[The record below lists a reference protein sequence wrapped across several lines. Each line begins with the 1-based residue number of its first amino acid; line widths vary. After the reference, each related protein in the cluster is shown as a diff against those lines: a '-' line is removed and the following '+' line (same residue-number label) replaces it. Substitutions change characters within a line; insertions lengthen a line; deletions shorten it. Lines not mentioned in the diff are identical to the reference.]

1 MNSIQYNFKSIP
13 IIPKVSDLID
23 TILSRTQSKTPTVTH
38 PGYKITRIRKFYMR
52 KVRFTEDTIVEKLES
67 ITKNFPKLD
76 DIHPFYADM
85 INILYDKDHYKL
97 ALGTVNTAKNIC
109 QKIAS
114 DYVKL
119 LKYGDSL
126 YRCKQLKVAALGR
139 MMTTLKKLGSSF
151 NYLEEVRKHLSRFP
165 SIDPTE
171 RTLILSGFP
180 NVGKSSFMNKIT
192 YADSEVQAYHF
203 TTQSLFVGH
212 TYYKNIRWQVIDTPG
227 ILDRTLEQRNI
238 IEMQTITA
246 LAHLDACILY
256 FIDVSENCGYSIA
269 QQVSLFDSIR
279 PLFKNKPLVI
289 IANKTDLR
297 KYTELPENDRKL
309 IEDVAKEHQ
318 TYLIQMSNNT
328 GNGVFDVKSKACDIL
343 LKYREVKNNGTK
355 TKDITGL
362 DKIYIAKPTQIRDN
376 RKRTP
381 NIPQSFLEEKKIKL
395 DEKKE
400 EKFDEEKF
408 LREDNIND
416 LEKKVDTSK
425 VKSIIEANGG
435 DGIFFFPQREE
446 FKLENPDWKYDI
458 WPEFMDGKNVFDFVD
473 KDILKKVEA
482 LEKEEEEIIN
492 NENKGLGLKDDEDEN
507 MNDEEE
513 SSELSDDL
521 IEAHEKL
528 MKDLKTIKERHKLVK
543 RSKLPSRLT
552 GESSTDK
559 FMAEIRPDLKEKADK
574 IKLISH
580 KMRRE
585 QKDKVRNNLKK
596 DAGIEDN
603 DDMDD
608 IDEMDIDEE
617 NQKTVKKKKISDKD
631 SAKVVHEKNKI
642 VQRLQKKIQKKFD
655 KNLQI
660 NETDRRIDSKKPKF
674 FNTGKRGIGKT
685 DWR

>member
-1 MNSIQYNFKSIP
+1 MNSIQYNFKNIP
-13 IIPKVSDLID
+13 IIPKVNELID

-52 KVRFTEDTIVEKLES
+52 KVRFTEDTIVEKLCG
-67 ITKNFPKLD
+67 IIKGFPKLD

-109 QKIAS
+109 QKLAG

-139 MMTTLKKLGSSF
+139 MMTALKKLGSSF

-171 RTLILSGFP
+171 RTLILAGFP

-192 YADSEVQAYHF
+192 YADSEVQDYHF

-246 LAHLDACILY
+246 LAHLDACILF

-297 KYTELPENDRKL
+297 AYNDLPEKDRKN

-318 TYLIQMSNNT
+318 TYLIQMSNTT

-343 LKYREVKNNGTK
+343 LKYREVTNHGAK

-362 DKIYIAKPTQIRDN
+362 DKIYIAQPTQIRDN
-376 RKRTP
+376 RKRLP
-381 NIPQSFLEEKKIKL
+381 NIPKSFIEEKNNKI
-395 DEKKE
+395 KE
-400 EKFDEEKF
+400 EKDEKIEEEKF
-408 LREDNIND
+408 LREDTINN
-416 LEKKVDTSK
+416 LEKKITNNKMKEV
-425 VKSIIEANGG
+425 IEANGG
-435 DGIFFFPQREE
+435 IGVYYFPQREE
-446 FKLENPDWKYDI
+446 FKLENPDWKYDV
-458 WPEFMDGKNVFDFVD
+458 WPEIMDGKNVYDFVD

-482 LEKEEEEIIN
+482 LEQEELLIKE
-492 NENKGLGLKDDEDEN
+492 KGLGLDDDEMKDD
-507 MNDEEE
+507 DEEE
-513 SSELSDDL
+513 SSELSEDL

-528 MKDLKTIKERHKLVK
+528 MKNVKNIKERHKLAK
-543 RSKLPSRLT
+543 KSRIPTKLGGQT
-552 GESSTDK
+552 ATDK
-559 FMAEIRPDLKEKADK
+559 FMEEVRPDLKAKAEKV
-574 IKLISH
+574 KLLSY
-580 KMRRE
+580 KLRRE
-585 QKDKVRNNLKK
+585 EKDKMRNNLKK
-596 DAGIEDN
+596 DAGVTEEELK
-603 DDMDD
+603 D
-608 IDEMDIDEE
+608 IDDNEMDIDEE
-617 NQKTVKKKKISDKD
+617 NQNTVKKKKVSEKE
-631 SAKVVHEKNKI
+631 STKVKQEKNRI

-660 NETDRRIDSKKPKF
+660 NESDRHIGDKKPRF
-674 FNTGKRGIGKT
+674 FNSGKRGIGKT

>member
-1 MNSIQYNFKSIP
+1 MNSIQYNFKNIP
-13 IIPKVSDLID
+13 IIQKVNELID
-23 TILSRTQSKTPTVTH
+23 TILSKTQSKTPTVTH

-52 KVRFTEDTIVEKLES
+52 KVRFTEDTIVEKLDG
-67 ITKNFPKLD
+67 IVKNFPKLD

-97 ALGTVNTAKNIC
+97 ALGSVNTAKNIC

-139 MMTTLKKLGSSF
+139 MMTTLKKLNSSF

-171 RTLILSGFP
+171 RTLILAGFP

-256 FIDVSENCGYSIA
+256 FIDVSENCGYSIS

-297 KYTELPENDRKL
+297 AYNDLPEKDRKC

-318 TYLIQMSNNT
+318 TYLIQMSNTT

-343 LKYREVKNNGTK
+343 LKYREVTNHGAS

-362 DKIYIAKPTQIRDN
+362 DKIYIAQPTQIRDN
-376 RKRTP
+376 RKRLP
-381 NIPQSFLEEKKIKL
+381 NIPKSFIEEKNNKITEEK
-395 DEKKE
+395 DEKIE
-400 EKFDEEKF
+400 EEKF
-408 LREDNIND
+408 LREDTINT
-416 LEKKVDTSK
+416 LEKKITNNK
-425 VKSIIEANGG
+425 VKEIIEANGG
-435 DGIFFFPQREE
+435 VGVYYFPQREE
-446 FKLENPDWKYDI
+446 FKLENPDWKYDV
-458 WPEFMDGKNVFDFVD
+458 WPEIMDGKNVYDFVD

-482 LEKEEEEIIN
+482 LEKEEEEYLN
-492 NENKGLGLKDDEDEN
+492 NKELGLEDDDNMKDDDG
-507 MNDEEE
+507 EE

-528 MKDLKTIKERHKLVK
+528 MKNVKTIKERHKMVK
-543 RSKLPSRLT
+543 KSRIPVRLG
-552 GESSTDK
+552 GETATDK
-559 FMAEIRPDLKEKADK
+559 FMEEVRPDLKAKAEKV
-574 IKLISH
+574 KLLSQ
-580 KMRRE
+580 KLRRE
-585 QKDKVRNNLKK
+585 QKDKMRNSLKK
-596 DAGIEDN
+596 EAGVTEEDEKVEE
-603 DDMDD
+603 
-608 IDEMDIDEE
+608 DEMDIDEE
-617 NQKTVKKKKISDKD
+617 NQNNTKKKKISEKENV
-631 SAKVVHEKNKI
+631 KVKQEKNKI

-660 NETDRRIDSKKPKF
+660 NETDRRIGDKKPRF
-674 FNTGKRGIGKT
+674 FNSGKRGIGKT

>member
-13 IIPKVSDLID
+13 IIPKVNELID

-52 KVRFTEDTIVEKLES
+52 KVRFTQDTITEKLEA
-67 ITKNFPKLD
+67 IIKNFPKLD

-109 QKIAS
+109 EKIGS

-139 MMTTLKKLGSSF
+139 MMTTLKKLNSSF

-171 RTLILSGFP
+171 RTLILAGFP

-212 TYYKNIRWQVIDTPG
+212 TYYKNIKWQVIDTPG
-227 ILDRTLEQRNI
+227 ILDRNLEQRNI

-256 FIDVSENCGYSIA
+256 FVDVSENCGYSIK
-269 QQVSLFDSIR
+269 QQISLFDSIR

-289 IANKTDLR
+289 IANKTDL
-297 KYTELPENDRKL
+297 KPYNDLDPSDKKL
-309 IEDVAKEHQ
+309 IENVAKEHQ
-318 TYLIQMSNNT
+318 TFLIQMSNET

-343 LKYREVKNNGTK
+343 LKYREVTNHGAA
-355 TKDITGL
+355 TKDITSL

-376 RKRTP
+376 RKRLP
-381 NIPQSFLEEKKIKL
+381 NIPESFIEEKKNTIPEEIDNETFLKKDTINTLEKKIKNN
-395 DEKKE
+395 KIKE
-400 EKFDEEKF
+400 
-408 LREDNIND
+408 
-416 LEKKVDTSK
+416 
-425 VKSIIEANGG
+425 IIEQNGG
-435 DGIFFFPQREE
+435 EGVFFFEQRDE
-446 FKLENPDWKYDI
+446 FKLENPDWNYDI
-458 WPEFMDGKNVFDFVD
+458 WPEIMDGKNVYDFVD

-482 LEKEEEEIIN
+482 LENETEN
-492 NENKGLGLKDDEDEN
+492 NNNGLELDDDEMD
-507 MNDEEE
+507 DE

-521 IEAHEKL
+521 IEAHEQV
-528 MKDLKTIKERHKLVK
+528 MKNQKIISEKHKLVK
-543 RSKLPSRLT
+543 KSKVPSRLAGNT
-552 GESSTDK
+552 ATDK
-559 FMAEIRPDLKEKADK
+559 FMEEVRPDLKEKAEK
-574 IKLISH
+574 VKLLSH
-580 KMRRE
+580 KLRRE
-585 QKDKVRNNLKK
+585 QKEKLRNSLKK
-596 DAGIEDN
+596 DAGVDEEDEKV
-603 DDMDD
+603 
-608 IDEMDIDEE
+608 DEENMDIDEDNE
-617 NQKTVKKKKISDKD
+617 MPTKKKKVSEN
-631 SAKVVHEKNKI
+631 SSEKVKQEKNRI

-660 NETDRRIDSKKPKF
+660 DESDRHIDTKKPKF
-674 FNTGKRGIGKT
+674 FNTGKRGLGKT

>member
-1 MNSIQYNFKSIP
+1 MNSIQYNFKNIP

-52 KVRFTEDTIVEKLES
+52 KVRFTEDTITEKLES

-139 MMTTLKKLGSSF
+139 MMTALKKLGASF

-171 RTLILSGFP
+171 RTLILAGFP

-227 ILDRTLEQRNI
+227 ILDRALEQRNI

-256 FIDVSENCGYSIA
+256 FVDVSENCGYSIA

-297 KYTELPENDRKL
+297 KYTDLPEKDRKL
-309 IEDVAKEHQ
+309 IEEVAKEHQ
-318 TYLIQMSNNT
+318 TYLIQMSNTT

-343 LKYREVKNNGTK
+343 LKYREVKNSGAK

-395 DEKKE
+395 NEE
-400 EKFDEEKF
+400 QNEKFDEEKF
-408 LREDNIND
+408 LREDNINK
-416 LEKKVDTSK
+416 LEKKIKNNKFKEV
-425 VKSIIEANGG
+425 IEANGG
-435 DGIFFFPQREE
+435 TGIYYFPLREE
-446 FKLENPDWKYDI
+446 FKLENPEWKYDI

-482 LEKEEEEIIN
+482 LEKEEEEILKN
-492 NENKGLGLKDDEDEN
+492 GDKGLDLEDNDNMDDG
-507 MNDEEE
+507 EE

-528 MKDLKTIKERHKLVK
+528 VQNLKTIKERHKLVK
-543 RSKLPSRLT
+543 KSKLPSKLV
-552 GESSTDK
+552 GDSATDK
-559 FMAEIRPDLKEKADK
+559 FMAQVRPDLKEKADK
-574 IKLISH
+574 IKLLSQ
-580 KMRRE
+580 KMRRD
-585 QKDKVRNNLKK
+585 QKDKVRSNLKK
-596 DAGIEDN
+596 DAGIEE
-603 DDMDD
+603 DDKIISDS
-608 IDEMDIDEE
+608 DEMDIEEE
-617 NQKTVKKKKISDKD
+617 NQKTVKKKKLSEKE
-631 SAKVVHEKNKI
+631 SAKVTHEKNKI

>member
-23 TILSRTQSKTPTVTH
+23 SILSKTQSKTPTVTH

-52 KVRFTEDTIVEKLES
+52 KVRFTEDSITEKLES

-139 MMTTLKKLGSSF
+139 MMTTLKKLGASF

-171 RTLILSGFP
+171 RTLILAGFP

-227 ILDRTLEQRNI
+227 ILDRALEQRNI

-256 FIDVSENCGYSIA
+256 FVDVSENCGYSIA

-297 KYTELPENDRKL
+297 KYNELPEKDRKL
-309 IEDVAKEHQ
+309 IEEVAKEHQ
-318 TYLIQMSNNT
+318 TYLIQMSNTT

-343 LKYREVKNNGTK
+343 LKYREVKNNGAK

-381 NIPQSFLEEKKIKL
+381 NIPQSFLEEKQNKL
-395 DEKKE
+395 NEEKN

-408 LREDNIND
+408 LREDNINN
-416 LEKKVDTSK
+416 LEKKIK
-425 VKSIIEANGG
+425 NNKFKEIIEANGG
-435 DGIFFFPQREE
+435 TGIYYFPLREE

-482 LEKEEEEIIN
+482 LEKEEEEIAQRGDM
-492 NENKGLGLKDDEDEN
+492 GLDDDENN
-507 MNDEEE
+507 MDDGEE
-513 SSELSDDL
+513 SSELSEDL

-528 MKDLKTIKERHKLVK
+528 MKNVKTIKERHKLVK
-543 RSKLPSRLT
+543 RSKLPSRLV
-552 GESSTDK
+552 GESATDK
-559 FMAEIRPDLKEKADK
+559 FMNEVRPDLKEKAEK

-580 KMRRE
+580 KMRRD
-585 QKDKVRNNLKK
+585 QKEKMKSNLKK
-596 DAGIEDN
+596 DAGIDEED
-603 DDMDD
+603 DKISDS
-608 IDEMDIDEE
+608 DEMDIEEE
-617 NQKTVKKKKISDKD
+617 NQKTVKKKKISEKE

-674 FNTGKRGIGKT
+674 FNTGKRGLGKT

>member
-23 TILSRTQSKTPTVTH
+23 SILSKTQSKTPTVTH

-52 KVRFTEDTIVEKLES
+52 KVRFTEDSITEKLES

-139 MMTTLKKLGSSF
+139 MMTTLKKLGASF

-171 RTLILSGFP
+171 RTLILAGFP

-227 ILDRTLEQRNI
+227 ILDRALEQRNI

-256 FIDVSENCGYSIA
+256 FVDVSENCGYSIA

-297 KYTELPENDRKL
+297 KYTDLPEKDRKL
-309 IEDVAKEHQ
+309 IEEVAKEHQ
-318 TYLIQMSNNT
+318 TYLIQMSNTT

-343 LKYREVKNNGTK
+343 LKYREVKNNGAK

-395 DEKKE
+395 DEAKN

-408 LREDNIND
+408 LREDNINN
-416 LEKKVDTSK
+416 LEKKIK
-425 VKSIIEANGG
+425 NNKFKEIIEANGG
-435 DGIFFFPQREE
+435 TGIYYFPLREE

-482 LEKEEEEIIN
+482 LEKEEEEIAQRGDM
-492 NENKGLGLKDDEDEN
+492 GLDDDENN
-507 MNDEEE
+507 MDDGEE
-513 SSELSDDL
+513 SSELSEDL

-528 MKDLKTIKERHKLVK
+528 MKNVKTIKERHKLVK
-543 RSKLPSRLT
+543 RSKLPSRLV
-552 GESSTDK
+552 GESATDK
-559 FMAEIRPDLKEKADK
+559 FMNEVRPDLKEKAEK

-580 KMRRE
+580 KMRRD
-585 QKDKVRNNLKK
+585 QKEKMRSNLKK
-596 DAGIEDN
+596 DAGIDEED
-603 DDMDD
+603 DKISDS
-608 IDEMDIDEE
+608 DEMDIEEE
-617 NQKTVKKKKISDKD
+617 NQKTVKKKKISEKE

-674 FNTGKRGIGKT
+674 FNTGKRGLGKT

>member
-1 MNSIQYNFKSIP
+1 MNSIQYNFKNIP

-52 KVRFTEDTIVEKLES
+52 KVRFTEDTITEKLEA

-109 QKIAS
+109 QKIAT

-139 MMTTLKKLGSSF
+139 MMTTLKKLGASF

-171 RTLILSGFP
+171 RTLILAGFP

-227 ILDRTLEQRNI
+227 ILDRALEQRNI

-297 KYTELPENDRKL
+297 KYTDLPEKERKL
-309 IEDVAKEHQ
+309 IEEVAKEHQ
-318 TYLIQMSNNT
+318 TYLIQMSNTT

-381 NIPQSFLEEKKIKL
+381 NIPQSFIEEKKIKL
-395 DEKKE
+395 NEKKDEKV
-400 EKFDEEKF
+400 DEEKF

-416 LEKKVDTSK
+416 LEKKVDNK
-425 VKSIIEANGG
+425 FKEVIEANGG
-435 DGIFFFPQREE
+435 TGIYYFPLREE

-473 KDILKKVEA
+473 KDILKKVQE
-482 LEKEEEEIIN
+482 LEKEEEEILN
-492 NENKGLGLKDDEDEN
+492 REDKGLGLDNDEN
-507 MNDEEE
+507 MDDGEE
-513 SSELSDDL
+513 SSELSEDL
-521 IEAHEKL
+521 IEAHDKL
-528 MKDLKTIKERHKLVK
+528 MQDLKTIKERHKLVK
-543 RSKLPSRLT
+543 RSKLPSKLV
-552 GESSTDK
+552 GESATDK
-559 FMAEIRPDLKEKADK
+559 FMAEVRPDLKAKAEK
-574 IKLISH
+574 IKLLSH

-596 DAGIEDN
+596 DAGIG
-603 DDMDD
+603 DMDE
-608 IDEMDIDEE
+608 ISDEMDIEE
-617 NQKTVKKKKISDKD
+617 EDQKVVKKKKISEKE
-631 SAKVVHEKNKI
+631 SAKVTHEKNKI

-660 NETDRRIDSKKPKF
+660 NETDRRIDSKKQKF

>member
-1 MNSIQYNFKSIP
+1 MNSIQYNFKNIP

-52 KVRFTEDTIVEKLES
+52 KVRFTEDTITEKLEA

-109 QKIAS
+109 QKIGT

-139 MMTTLKKLGSSF
+139 MMTTLKKLGASF

-171 RTLILSGFP
+171 RTLILAGFP

-227 ILDRTLEQRNI
+227 ILDRALEQRNI

-297 KYTELPENDRKL
+297 KYTELPEKERKL
-309 IEDVAKEHQ
+309 IEEVAKEHQ
-318 TYLIQMSNNT
+318 TYLIQMSNTT

-395 DEKKE
+395 NEKKN
-400 EKFDEEKF
+400 EKIDEEKF

-416 LEKKVDTSK
+416 LEKKVDNK
-425 VKSIIEANGG
+425 FKEVIEANGG
-435 DGIFFFPQREE
+435 TGIYYFPLREE

-473 KDILKKVEA
+473 KDILKKVQE
-482 LEKEEEEIIN
+482 LEKEEEEILN
-492 NENKGLGLKDDEDEN
+492 REDKGLGLDNDEN
-507 MNDEEE
+507 MDDGEE
-513 SSELSDDL
+513 SSELSEDL
-521 IEAHEKL
+521 IEAHDKL
-528 MKDLKTIKERHKLVK
+528 MQDLKTIKERHKLVK
-543 RSKLPSRLT
+543 KSKLPSRLV
-552 GESSTDK
+552 GESATDK
-559 FMAEIRPDLKEKADK
+559 FMAEVRPDLKAKAEK
-574 IKLISH
+574 IKLLSH

-596 DAGIEDN
+596 DAGIGE
-603 DDMDD
+603 DMDED
-608 IDEMDIDEE
+608 SDVMDIEDEE
-617 NQKTVKKKKISDKD
+617 PKVVKKKKISEKE
-631 SAKVVHEKNKI
+631 SAKVTHEKNKI

-660 NETDRRIDSKKPKF
+660 NETDRRIDSKKQKF

>member
-23 TILSRTQSKTPTVTH
+23 SILSKTQSKTPTVTH

-52 KVRFTEDTIVEKLES
+52 KVRFTEDSITEKLES

-139 MMTTLKKLGSSF
+139 MMTTLKKLGASF

-171 RTLILSGFP
+171 RTLILAGFP

-227 ILDRTLEQRNI
+227 ILDRALEQRNI

-256 FIDVSENCGYSIA
+256 FVDVSENCGYSIA

-297 KYTELPENDRKL
+297 KYNELPEKDRKL
-309 IEDVAKEHQ
+309 IEEVAKEHQ
-318 TYLIQMSNNT
+318 TYLIQMSNTT

-343 LKYREVKNNGTK
+343 LKYREVKNNGAK

-381 NIPQSFLEEKKIKL
+381 NIPQSFLEEKQNKL
-395 DEKKE
+395 NEEKN

-408 LREDNIND
+408 LREDNINN
-416 LEKKVDTSK
+416 LEKKIK
-425 VKSIIEANGG
+425 NNKFKEIIEANGG
-435 DGIFFFPQREE
+435 TGIYYFPLREE

-482 LEKEEEEIIN
+482 LEKEEEEIAQRGDM
-492 NENKGLGLKDDEDEN
+492 GLDDDENN
-507 MNDEEE
+507 MDDGEE
-513 SSELSDDL
+513 SSELSEDL

-528 MKDLKTIKERHKLVK
+528 MKNVKTIKERHKLVK
-543 RSKLPSRLT
+543 SSKLPSRLV
-552 GESSTDK
+552 GESATDK
-559 FMAEIRPDLKEKADK
+559 FMNEVRPDLKEKAEK

-580 KMRRE
+580 KMRRD
-585 QKDKVRNNLKK
+585 QKEKMRSNLKK
-596 DAGIEDN
+596 DAGIDEED
-603 DDMDD
+603 DKISDS
-608 IDEMDIDEE
+608 DEMDIEEE
-617 NQKTVKKKKISDKD
+617 NQKTVKKKKISEKE

-674 FNTGKRGIGKT
+674 FNTGKRGLGKT

>member
-1 MNSIQYNFKSIP
+1 MNSIQYNFKNIP

-52 KVRFTEDTIVEKLES
+52 KVRFTEDTITEKLES

-139 MMTTLKKLGSSF
+139 MMTALKKLGASF

-171 RTLILSGFP
+171 RTLILAGFP

-227 ILDRTLEQRNI
+227 ILDRALEQRNI

-256 FIDVSENCGYSIA
+256 FIDVSEGCGYSIA

-297 KYTELPENDRKL
+297 KYTDLPEKERKL
-309 IEDVAKEHQ
+309 IEEVAKEHQ
-318 TYLIQMSNNT
+318 TYLIQMSNTT

-343 LKYREVKNNGTK
+343 LKYREVKNSGNK

-362 DKIYIAKPTQIRDN
+362 DKIYIAQPTQIRDN

-395 DEKKE
+395 NEE
-400 EKFDEEKF
+400 QNEKFDEEKF
-408 LREDNIND
+408 LREDNINK
-416 LEKKVDTSK
+416 LEKKIKNNKFKEV
-425 VKSIIEANGG
+425 IEANGG
-435 DGIFFFPQREE
+435 TGIYYFPLREE
-446 FKLENPDWKYDI
+446 FKLENPEWKYDI

-482 LEKEEEEIIN
+482 LEKEEEEILKN
-492 NENKGLGLKDDEDEN
+492 GDKGLDLEDNDNMDDG
-507 MNDEEE
+507 EE

-528 MKDLKTIKERHKLVK
+528 VQNLKTIKERHKLVK
-543 RSKLPSRLT
+543 KSKLPSKLV
-552 GESSTDK
+552 GDSATDK
-559 FMAEIRPDLKEKADK
+559 FMAQVRPDLKEKADK
-574 IKLISH
+574 IKLLSQ
-580 KMRRE
+580 KMRRD
-585 QKDKVRNNLKK
+585 QKDKVRTNLKK
-596 DAGIEDN
+596 DAGIEG
-603 DDMDD
+603 DDKIISDS
-608 IDEMDIDEE
+608 DEMDIEEE
-617 NQKTVKKKKISDKD
+617 NQKTVKKKKLSEKE
-631 SAKVVHEKNKI
+631 SAKVTHEKNKI

>member
-1 MNSIQYNFKSIP
+1 MNSIQYNFKNIP

-52 KVRFTEDTIVEKLES
+52 KVRFTEDTITEKLEA

-109 QKIAS
+109 QKIAT

-139 MMTTLKKLGSSF
+139 MMTTLKKLGASF

-171 RTLILSGFP
+171 RTLILAGFP

-227 ILDRTLEQRNI
+227 ILDRALEQRNI

-297 KYTELPENDRKL
+297 NYTDLPEKERKL
-309 IEDVAKEHQ
+309 IEEVAKEHQ
-318 TYLIQMSNNT
+318 TYLIQMSNTT

-381 NIPQSFLEEKKIKL
+381 NIPQSFIEEKKIKL
-395 DEKKE
+395 NEKKDEKN
-400 EKFDEEKF
+400 DEEKF

-416 LEKKVDTSK
+416 LEKKVDNK
-425 VKSIIEANGG
+425 FKEVIEANGG
-435 DGIFFFPQREE
+435 TGIYYFPLREE

-473 KDILKKVEA
+473 KDILKKVQE
-482 LEKEEEEIIN
+482 LEKEEEEILN
-492 NENKGLGLKDDEDEN
+492 REDKGLGLDNDEN
-507 MNDEEE
+507 MDDGEE

-521 IEAHEKL
+521 IEAHDKL
-528 MKDLKTIKERHKLVK
+528 MQDLKTIKERHKLVK
-543 RSKLPSRLT
+543 RSKLPAKLV
-552 GESSTDK
+552 GESATDK
-559 FMAEIRPDLKEKADK
+559 FMAEVRPDLKAKAEK
-574 IKLISH
+574 IKLLSH
-580 KMRRE
+580 KMRRD

-596 DAGIEDN
+596 DAGIW
-603 DDMDD
+603 DMDE
-608 IDEMDIDEE
+608 ISDEMDIEE
-617 NQKTVKKKKISDKD
+617 EDQKVVKKKKISEKE
-631 SAKVVHEKNKI
+631 SAKVTHEKNKI

-660 NETDRRIDSKKPKF
+660 NETDRRIDSKKQKF

>member
-23 TILSRTQSKTPTVTH
+23 SILSKTQSKTPTVTH

-52 KVRFTEDTIVEKLES
+52 KVRFTEDSITEKLDS

-139 MMTTLKKLGSSF
+139 MMTTLKKLGASF

-171 RTLILSGFP
+171 RTLILAGFP

-227 ILDRTLEQRNI
+227 ILDRALEQRNI

-256 FIDVSENCGYSIA
+256 FVDVSENCGYSIA

-297 KYTELPENDRKL
+297 KYNELPEKDRKL
-309 IEDVAKEHQ
+309 IEEVAKEHQ
-318 TYLIQMSNNT
+318 TYLIQMSNTT

-343 LKYREVKNNGTK
+343 LKYREVKNSGAK

-376 RKRTP
+376 RKRAP
-381 NIPQSFLEEKKIKL
+381 NIPQSFLEEKQNKL
-395 DEKKE
+395 NEEKN

-408 LREDNIND
+408 LREDNINN
-416 LEKKVDTSK
+416 LEKKIK
-425 VKSIIEANGG
+425 NNKFKEIIEANGG
-435 DGIFFFPQREE
+435 TGIYYFPLREE

-482 LEKEEEEIIN
+482 LEKEEEEIAQRGDM
-492 NENKGLGLKDDEDEN
+492 GLDDDENN
-507 MNDEEE
+507 MDDGEE
-513 SSELSDDL
+513 SSELSEDL

-528 MKDLKTIKERHKLVK
+528 MKNVKTIKERHKLVK
-543 RSKLPSRLT
+543 RSKLPSRLV
-552 GESSTDK
+552 GESATDK
-559 FMAEIRPDLKEKADK
+559 FMNEVRPDLKEKAET

-580 KMRRE
+580 KMRRD
-585 QKDKVRNNLKK
+585 QKEKMRSNLKK
-596 DAGIEDN
+596 DAGIDEED
-603 DDMDD
+603 DKISDS
-608 IDEMDIDEE
+608 DEMDIEEE
-617 NQKTVKKKKISDKD
+617 NQKTVKKKKISEKE

-674 FNTGKRGIGKT
+674 FNTGKRGLGKT

>member
-23 TILSRTQSKTPTVTH
+23 SILSKTQSKTPTVTH

-52 KVRFTEDTIVEKLES
+52 KVRFTEDSITEKLES

-139 MMTTLKKLGSSF
+139 MMTTLKKLGASF

-171 RTLILSGFP
+171 RTLILAGFP

-227 ILDRTLEQRNI
+227 ILDRALEQRNI

-256 FIDVSENCGYSIA
+256 FVDVSENCGYSIA

-297 KYTELPENDRKL
+297 KYNELPEKDRKL
-309 IEDVAKEHQ
+309 IEEVAKEHQ
-318 TYLIQMSNNT
+318 TYLIQMSNTT

-343 LKYREVKNNGTK
+343 LKYREVKNSGAK

-381 NIPQSFLEEKKIKL
+381 NIPQSFLEEKQNKL
-395 DEKKE
+395 NEEKN

-408 LREDNIND
+408 LREDNINN
-416 LEKKVDTSK
+416 LEKKIK
-425 VKSIIEANGG
+425 NNKFKEIIEANGG
-435 DGIFFFPQREE
+435 TGIYYFPLREE

-482 LEKEEEEIIN
+482 LEKEEEEIAQRGDM
-492 NENKGLGLKDDEDEN
+492 GLDDDENN
-507 MNDEEE
+507 MDDGEE
-513 SSELSDDL
+513 SSELSEDL

-528 MKDLKTIKERHKLVK
+528 MKNVKTIKERHKLVK
-543 RSKLPSRLT
+543 RSKLPSRLV
-552 GESSTDK
+552 GESATDK
-559 FMAEIRPDLKEKADK
+559 FMNEVRPDLKEKAET

-580 KMRRE
+580 KMRRD
-585 QKDKVRNNLKK
+585 QKEKMRSNLKK
-596 DAGIEDN
+596 DAGIDEED
-603 DDMDD
+603 DKISDS
-608 IDEMDIDEE
+608 DEMDIEEE
-617 NQKTVKKKKISDKD
+617 NQKTVKKKKISEKE

-660 NETDRRIDSKKPKF
+660 NETDRRSDSKKPKF
-674 FNTGKRGIGKT
+674 FNTGKRGLGKT

>member
-23 TILSRTQSKTPTVTH
+23 SILSKTQSKTPTVTH

-52 KVRFTEDTIVEKLES
+52 KVRFTEDSITEKLES

-139 MMTTLKKLGSSF
+139 MMTTLKKLGASF

-171 RTLILSGFP
+171 RTLILAGFP

-227 ILDRTLEQRNI
+227 ILDRALEQRNI

-256 FIDVSENCGYSIA
+256 FVDVSENCGYSIA

-297 KYTELPENDRKL
+297 KYTDLPEKDRKL
-309 IEDVAKEHQ
+309 IEEVAKEHQ
-318 TYLIQMSNNT
+318 TYLIQMSNTT

-343 LKYREVKNNGTK
+343 LKYREVKNSGAK

-395 DEKKE
+395 NEEKN

-408 LREDNIND
+408 LREDNINN
-416 LEKKVDTSK
+416 LEKKIKNNKFKEV
-425 VKSIIEANGG
+425 IEANGG
-435 DGIFFFPQREE
+435 TGIYYFPLREE

-482 LEKEEEEIIN
+482 LEKEEEEIAQR
-492 NENKGLGLKDDEDEN
+492 GDLGLDEDEDNNN
-507 MNDEEE
+507 MDDGEE
-513 SSELSDDL
+513 SSELSEDL

-528 MKDLKTIKERHKLVK
+528 MKNVKTIKERHKLVK
-543 RSKLPSRLT
+543 RAKLPSRLV
-552 GESSTDK
+552 GDSATDK
-559 FMAEIRPDLKEKADK
+559 FMSEVRPDLKEKAEK

-580 KMRRE
+580 KLRRDQKEKMRS
-585 QKDKVRNNLKK
+585 NLKK
-596 DAGIEDN
+596 DAGIDEED
-603 DDMDD
+603 DKISDS
-608 IDEMDIDEE
+608 DEMDIEEE
-617 NQKTVKKKKISDKD
+617 NQKTVKKKKISDKK
-631 SAKVVHEKNKI
+631 SEKVIHEKNKI

-660 NETDRRIDSKKPKF
+660 NETDRRIDSKKQKF
-674 FNTGKRGIGKT
+674 FNTGKRGLGKT

>member
-23 TILSRTQSKTPTVTH
+23 SILSKTQSKTPTVTH

-52 KVRFTEDTIVEKLES
+52 KVRFTEDSITEKLES

-139 MMTTLKKLGSSF
+139 MMTTLKKLGASF

-171 RTLILSGFP
+171 RTLILAGFP

-227 ILDRTLEQRNI
+227 ILDRALEQRNI

-256 FIDVSENCGYSIA
+256 FVDVSENCGYSIA

-297 KYTELPENDRKL
+297 KYTDLPEKDRKL
-309 IEDVAKEHQ
+309 IEEVAKEHQ
-318 TYLIQMSNNT
+318 TYLIQMSNTT

-343 LKYREVKNNGTK
+343 LKYREVKNSGAK

-395 DEKKE
+395 NEEKN

-408 LREDNIND
+408 LREDNINN
-416 LEKKVDTSK
+416 LEKKIKNTKFKEV
-425 VKSIIEANGG
+425 IEANGG
-435 DGIFFFPQREE
+435 TGIYYFPLREE

-482 LEKEEEEIIN
+482 LEKEEEEIAQR
-492 NENKGLGLKDDEDEN
+492 GDLGLDEDEDNNN
-507 MNDEEE
+507 MDDGEE
-513 SSELSDDL
+513 SSELSEDL

-528 MKDLKTIKERHKLVK
+528 MKNVKTIKERHKLVK
-543 RSKLPSRLT
+543 RSKLPSRLV
-552 GESSTDK
+552 GDSATDK
-559 FMAEIRPDLKEKADK
+559 FMSEVRPDLKEKAEK
-574 IKLISH
+574 IKLISQKLRRDQKE
-580 KMRRE
+580 KMRS
-585 QKDKVRNNLKK
+585 NLKK
-596 DAGIEDN
+596 DAGIDEED
-603 DDMDD
+603 DKISDS
-608 IDEMDIDEE
+608 DEMDIEEE
-617 NQKTVKKKKISDKD
+617 NQKTVKKKKISDKK
-631 SAKVVHEKNKI
+631 SEKVIHEKNKI

-660 NETDRRIDSKKPKF
+660 NETDRRIDSKKQKF
-674 FNTGKRGIGKT
+674 FNTGKRGLGKT

>member
-1 MNSIQYNFKSIP
+1 MNSIQYNFKNIP

-52 KVRFTEDTIVEKLES
+52 KVRFTEDTITEKLES

-139 MMTTLKKLGSSF
+139 MMTALKKLGASF

-171 RTLILSGFP
+171 RTLILAGFP

-227 ILDRTLEQRNI
+227 ILDRALEQRNI

-256 FIDVSENCGYSIA
+256 FIDVSEGCGYSIA

-297 KYTELPENDRKL
+297 KYTDLPEKERKL
-309 IEDVAKEHQ
+309 IEEVAKEHQ
-318 TYLIQMSNNT
+318 TYLIQMSNTT

-343 LKYREVKNNGTK
+343 LKYREVKNSGNK

-362 DKIYIAKPTQIRDN
+362 DKIYIAQPTQIRDN

-395 DEKKE
+395 NEE
-400 EKFDEEKF
+400 QNEKFDEEKF
-408 LREDNIND
+408 LREDNINK
-416 LEKKVDTSK
+416 LEKKIKNNKFKEV
-425 VKSIIEANGG
+425 IEANGG
-435 DGIFFFPQREE
+435 TGIYYFPLREE
-446 FKLENPDWKYDI
+446 FKLENPEWKYDI

-482 LEKEEEEIIN
+482 LEKEEEEILKN
-492 NENKGLGLKDDEDEN
+492 GDKGLDLEDNDNMDDG
-507 MNDEEE
+507 EE

-528 MKDLKTIKERHKLVK
+528 VQNLKTIKERHKLVK
-543 RSKLPSRLT
+543 KSKLPSKLV
-552 GESSTDK
+552 GDSATDK
-559 FMAEIRPDLKEKADK
+559 FMAQVRPDLKEKADK
-574 IKLISH
+574 IKLLSQ
-580 KMRRE
+580 KMRRD
-585 QKDKVRNNLKK
+585 QKDKVRSNLKK
-596 DAGIEDN
+596 DAGIDEEN
-603 DDMDD
+603 DMIDE
-608 IDEMDIDEE
+608 DEMDIEEE
-617 NQKTVKKKKISDKD
+617 NQKTVKKK
-631 SAKVVHEKNKI
+631 N
-642 VQRLQKKIQKKFD
+642 
-655 KNLQI
+655 
-660 NETDRRIDSKKPKF
+660 
-674 FNTGKRGIGKT
+674 
-685 DWR
+685 

>member
-1 MNSIQYNFKSIP
+1 MNSIQYNFKNIP

-52 KVRFTEDTIVEKLES
+52 KVRFTEDTITEKLES

-109 QKIAS
+109 QKIAT

-139 MMTTLKKLGSSF
+139 MMTTLKKLGASF

-171 RTLILSGFP
+171 RTLILAGFP

-227 ILDRTLEQRNI
+227 ILDRALEQRNI

-256 FIDVSENCGYSIA
+256 FVDVSENCGYSIA

-297 KYTELPENDRKL
+297 KYTDLPEKERKL
-309 IEDVAKEHQ
+309 IEEVAKEHQ
-318 TYLIQMSNNT
+318 TYLIQMSNTT

-381 NIPQSFLEEKKIKL
+381 NIPQSFLEEKKMKL
-395 DEKKE
+395 NEKKD

-416 LEKKVDTSK
+416 LEKKVNNK
-425 VKSIIEANGG
+425 FKEVIEANGG
-435 DGIFFFPQREE
+435 TGIYYFPLREE

-473 KDILKKVEA
+473 KDILKKVEE
-482 LEKEEEEIIN
+482 LEKEEEEILKK
-492 NENKGLGLKDDEDEN
+492 ENKGLELDNDEN
-507 MNDEEE
+507 MDDGEE
-513 SSELSDDL
+513 SSELSEDL
-521 IEAHEKL
+521 IEAHDKL
-528 MKDLKTIKERHKLVK
+528 MQDLKTIKERHKLVK
-543 RSKLPSRLT
+543 KSKLPSRLI
-552 GESSTDK
+552 GESATDK
-559 FMAEIRPDLKEKADK
+559 FMAEVRPDLKAKAEK
-574 IKLISH
+574 IKLLSH

-596 DAGIEDN
+596 DAGIGE
-603 DDMDD
+603 DDMVEDS
-608 IDEMDIDEE
+608 DEMDIEE
-617 NQKTVKKKKISDKD
+617 EDQKIVKKKKISEKE
-631 SAKVVHEKNKI
+631 SAKVTHEKNKI

>member
-23 TILSRTQSKTPTVTH
+23 SILSKTQSKTPTVTH

-52 KVRFTEDTIVEKLES
+52 KVRFTEDSITEKLES

-139 MMTTLKKLGSSF
+139 MMTTLKKLGASF

-171 RTLILSGFP
+171 RTLILAGFP

-227 ILDRTLEQRNI
+227 ILDRALEQRNI

-256 FIDVSENCGYSIA
+256 FVDVSENCGYSIA

-297 KYTELPENDRKL
+297 KYNELPEKDRKL
-309 IEDVAKEHQ
+309 IEEVAKEHQ
-318 TYLIQMSNNT
+318 TYLIQMSNTT

-343 LKYREVKNNGTK
+343 LKYREVKNSGAK

-395 DEKKE
+395 NEEKN

-408 LREDNIND
+408 LREDNINN
-416 LEKKVDTSK
+416 LEKKIKNNKFKEV
-425 VKSIIEANGG
+425 IEANGG
-435 DGIFFFPQREE
+435 TGIYYFPLREE

-482 LEKEEEEIIN
+482 LEKEEEEIAQR
-492 NENKGLGLKDDEDEN
+492 GDLGLDEDEDNNN
-507 MNDEEE
+507 MDDGEE
-513 SSELSDDL
+513 SSELSEDL

-528 MKDLKTIKERHKLVK
+528 MKNVKTIKERHKLVK
-543 RSKLPSRLT
+543 RSKLPSRLV
-552 GESSTDK
+552 GDSATDK
-559 FMAEIRPDLKEKADK
+559 FMSEVRPDLKEKAEK

-580 KMRRE
+580 KLRRDQKEKMRS
-585 QKDKVRNNLKK
+585 NLKK
-596 DAGIEDN
+596 DAGIDEED
-603 DDMDD
+603 DKISDS
-608 IDEMDIDEE
+608 DEMDIEEE
-617 NQKTVKKKKISDKD
+617 NQKTVKKKKISDKK
-631 SAKVVHEKNKI
+631 SEKVIHEKNKI

-660 NETDRRIDSKKPKF
+660 NETDRRIDSKKQKF
-674 FNTGKRGIGKT
+674 FNTGKRGLGKT

>member
-23 TILSRTQSKTPTVTH
+23 SILSKTQSKTPTVTH

-52 KVRFTEDTIVEKLES
+52 KVRFTEDSITEKLES

-139 MMTTLKKLGSSF
+139 MMTTLKKLGASF

-171 RTLILSGFP
+171 RTLILAGFP

-227 ILDRTLEQRNI
+227 ILDRALEQRNI

-256 FIDVSENCGYSIA
+256 FVDVSENCGYSIA

-297 KYTELPENDRKL
+297 KYTDLPEKDRKL
-309 IEDVAKEHQ
+309 IEEVAKEHQ
-318 TYLIQMSNNT
+318 TYLIQMSNTT

-343 LKYREVKNNGTK
+343 LKYREVKNSGAK

-395 DEKKE
+395 NEEKN

-408 LREDNIND
+408 LREDNINN
-416 LEKKVDTSK
+416 LEKKIKNNKFKEV
-425 VKSIIEANGG
+425 IEANGG
-435 DGIFFFPQREE
+435 TGIYYFPLREE

-482 LEKEEEEIIN
+482 LEKEEEEIAQR
-492 NENKGLGLKDDEDEN
+492 GDLGLDEDEDNNN
-507 MNDEEE
+507 MDDGEE
-513 SSELSDDL
+513 SSELSEDL

-528 MKDLKTIKERHKLVK
+528 MKNVKTIKERHKLVK
-543 RSKLPSRLT
+543 RSKLPSRLV
-552 GESSTDK
+552 GDSATDK
-559 FMAEIRPDLKEKADK
+559 FMSEVRPDLKEKAEK

-580 KMRRE
+580 KLRRDQKEKMRS
-585 QKDKVRNNLKK
+585 NLKK
-596 DAGIEDN
+596 DAGIDEED
-603 DDMDD
+603 DKISDS
-608 IDEMDIDEE
+608 DEMDIEEE
-617 NQKTVKKKKISDKD
+617 NQKTVKKKKISDKK
-631 SAKVVHEKNKI
+631 SEKVIHEKNKI

-660 NETDRRIDSKKPKF
+660 NETDRRIDSKKQKF
-674 FNTGKRGIGKT
+674 FNTGKRGLGKT

>member
-1 MNSIQYNFKSIP
+1 MNSIQYNFKNIP

-52 KVRFTEDTIVEKLES
+52 KVSFTEDTITEKLES

-139 MMTTLKKLGSSF
+139 MMTALKKLGASF

-171 RTLILSGFP
+171 RTLILAGFP

-227 ILDRTLEQRNI
+227 ILDRALEQRNI

-256 FIDVSENCGYSIA
+256 FIDVSEGCGYSIA

-297 KYTELPENDRKL
+297 KYTDLPEKERKL
-309 IEDVAKEHQ
+309 IEEVAKEHQ
-318 TYLIQMSNNT
+318 TYLIQMSNTT

-343 LKYREVKNNGTK
+343 LKYREVKNSGNK

-362 DKIYIAKPTQIRDN
+362 DKIYIAQPTQIRDN

-395 DEKKE
+395 NEE
-400 EKFDEEKF
+400 QNEKFDEEKF
-408 LREDNIND
+408 LREDNINK
-416 LEKKVDTSK
+416 LEKKIKNNKFKEV
-425 VKSIIEANGG
+425 IEANGG
-435 DGIFFFPQREE
+435 TGIYYFPLREE
-446 FKLENPDWKYDI
+446 FKLENPEWKYDI

-482 LEKEEEEIIN
+482 LEKEEEEILKN
-492 NENKGLGLKDDEDEN
+492 GDKGLDLEDNDNMDDG
-507 MNDEEE
+507 EE

-528 MKDLKTIKERHKLVK
+528 VQNLKTIKERHKLVK
-543 RSKLPSRLT
+543 KSKLPSKLV
-552 GESSTDK
+552 GDSATDK
-559 FMAEIRPDLKEKADK
+559 FMAQVRPDLKEKADK
-574 IKLISH
+574 IKLLSQ
-580 KMRRE
+580 KMRRD
-585 QKDKVRNNLKK
+585 QKDKVRSNLKK
-596 DAGIEDN
+596 DAGIEE
-603 DDMDD
+603 DDKIISDS
-608 IDEMDIDEE
+608 DEMDIEEE
-617 NQKTVKKKKISDKD
+617 NQKTVKKKKLSEKE
-631 SAKVVHEKNKI
+631 SAKVTHEKNKI

>member
-23 TILSRTQSKTPTVTH
+23 SILSKTQSKTPTVTH

-52 KVRFTEDTIVEKLES
+52 KVRFTEDSITEKLES
-67 ITKNFPKLD
+67 ITKNFPKLE

-139 MMTTLKKLGSSF
+139 MMTTLKKLGASF

-171 RTLILSGFP
+171 RTLILAGFP

-227 ILDRTLEQRNI
+227 ILDRALEQRNI

-256 FIDVSENCGYSIA
+256 FVDVSENCGYSIA

-297 KYTELPENDRKL
+297 KYTDLPEKDRKL
-309 IEDVAKEHQ
+309 IEEVAKEHQ
-318 TYLIQMSNNT
+318 TYLIQMSNTT

-343 LKYREVKNNGTK
+343 LKYREVKNSGAK

-381 NIPQSFLEEKKIKL
+381 NIPQSFLEEKQNKL
-395 DEKKE
+395 NEEKN

-408 LREDNIND
+408 LREDNINN
-416 LEKKVDTSK
+416 LEKKIK
-425 VKSIIEANGG
+425 NNKFKEIIEANGG
-435 DGIFFFPQREE
+435 TGIYYFPLREE

-482 LEKEEEEIIN
+482 LEKEEEEIAQRGDM
-492 NENKGLGLKDDEDEN
+492 GLDDDENN
-507 MNDEEE
+507 MDDGEE
-513 SSELSDDL
+513 SSELSEDL

-528 MKDLKTIKERHKLVK
+528 MKNVKTIKERHKLVK
-543 RSKLPSRLT
+543 RSKLPSRLV
-552 GESSTDK
+552 GESATDK
-559 FMAEIRPDLKEKADK
+559 FMNEVRPDLKEKAET

-580 KMRRE
+580 KMRRD
-585 QKDKVRNNLKK
+585 QKEKMRSNLKK
-596 DAGIEDN
+596 DAGIDEED
-603 DDMDD
+603 DKISDS
-608 IDEMDIDEE
+608 DEMDIEEE
-617 NQKTVKKKKISDKD
+617 NQKTVKKKKISEKE

-674 FNTGKRGIGKT
+674 FNTGKRGLGKT

>member
-1 MNSIQYNFKSIP
+1 MNSIQYNFKNIP

-52 KVRFTEDTIVEKLES
+52 KVRFTEDTITEKLEA

-109 QKIAS
+109 QKIAT

-139 MMTTLKKLGSSF
+139 MMTTLKKLGASF

-171 RTLILSGFP
+171 RTLILAGFP

-227 ILDRTLEQRNI
+227 ILDRALEQRNI

-297 KYTELPENDRKL
+297 KYTDLPEKERKL
-309 IEDVAKEHQ
+309 IEEVAKEHQ
-318 TYLIQMSNNT
+318 TYLIQMSNTT

-381 NIPQSFLEEKKIKL
+381 NIPQSFIEEKKIKL
-395 DEKKE
+395 NEKKDEKV
-400 EKFDEEKF
+400 DEEKF
-408 LREDNIND
+408 LREDNINN
-416 LEKKVDTSK
+416 LEKKVDNK
-425 VKSIIEANGG
+425 FKEVIEANGG
-435 DGIFFFPQREE
+435 TGIYYFPLREE

-473 KDILKKVEA
+473 KDILKKVQE
-482 LEKEEEEIIN
+482 LEKEEEEILSR
-492 NENKGLGLKDDEDEN
+492 EDKGLGLDNDEN
-507 MNDEEE
+507 MDDGEE
-513 SSELSDDL
+513 SSELSEDL
-521 IEAHEKL
+521 IEAHDKL
-528 MKDLKTIKERHKLVK
+528 MQDLKTIKERHKLVK
-543 RSKLPSRLT
+543 RSKLPSKLV
-552 GESSTDK
+552 GESATDK
-559 FMAEIRPDLKEKADK
+559 FMAEVRPDLKAKAEK
-574 IKLISH
+574 IKLLSH
-580 KMRRE
+580 KMRRD

-596 DAGIEDN
+596 DAGIG
-603 DDMDD
+603 DMDE
-608 IDEMDIDEE
+608 ISDEMDIEE
-617 NQKTVKKKKISDKD
+617 EDQKVVKKKKISEKE
-631 SAKVVHEKNKI
+631 SAKVTHEKNKI

-660 NETDRRIDSKKPKF
+660 NETDRRIDSKKQKF

>member
-1 MNSIQYNFKSIP
+1 MNSIQYNFKNIP

-23 TILSRTQSKTPTVTH
+23 TILSKTQSKTPTVTH

-52 KVRFTEDTIVEKLES
+52 KVRFTEDTITEKLES

-109 QKIAS
+109 QKISS

-139 MMTTLKKLGSSF
+139 MMTTLKKLGASF

-171 RTLILSGFP
+171 RTLILAGFP

-227 ILDRTLEQRNI
+227 ILDRALEQRNI

-256 FIDVSENCGYSIA
+256 FVDVSENCGYSIA

-297 KYTELPENDRKL
+297 KYSDLPEKDRKL
-309 IEDVAKEHQ
+309 IEEVAKEHQ
-318 TYLIQMSNNT
+318 TYLIQMSNTT

-343 LKYREVKNNGTK
+343 LKYREVKNNGNK
-355 TKDITGL
+355 TKDLTSL

-381 NIPQSFLEEKKIKL
+381 NIPQSFL
-395 DEKKE
+395 DEKKKKLE
-400 EKFDEEKF
+400 EKNNEKFDEEKF

-416 LEKKVDTSK
+416 LEKKIDNKFKDV
-425 VKSIIEANGG
+425 IEANGG
-435 DGIFFFPQREE
+435 TGIYYFPLREE

-482 LEKEEEEIIN
+482 LEKEEEEILQ
-492 NENKGLGLKDDEDEN
+492 KGDKGMLMDNDED
-507 MNDEEE
+507 MNDGEE
-513 SSELSDDL
+513 SSELSEDL
-521 IEAHEKL
+521 IEAHDKL
-528 MKDLKTIKERHKLVK
+528 MQDLKTIKERHKLVK
-543 RSKLPSRLT
+543 RSKLPSRLI
-552 GESSTDK
+552 GESATDK
-559 FMAEIRPDLKEKADK
+559 FMAEVRPDLKEKAEK
-574 IKLISH
+574 VKLLSQ

-596 DAGIEDN
+596 DAGIEE
-603 DDMDD
+603 DMEDS
-608 IDEMDIDEE
+608 DEMDIEE
-617 NQKTVKKKKISDKD
+617 EDKKIVKKKKISEKE
-631 SAKVVHEKNKI
+631 SEKIKHEKNKI

-660 NETDRRIDSKKPKF
+660 NETDRRIDSKKQKF

>member
-23 TILSRTQSKTPTVTH
+23 SILSKTQSKTPTVTH

-52 KVRFTEDTIVEKLES
+52 KVRFTEDSITEKLDS

-139 MMTTLKKLGSSF
+139 MMTTLKKLGASF

-171 RTLILSGFP
+171 RTLILAGFP

-227 ILDRTLEQRNI
+227 ILDRALELRNI

-256 FIDVSENCGYSIA
+256 FVDVSENCGYSIA

-297 KYTELPENDRKL
+297 KYNELPEKDRKL
-309 IEDVAKEHQ
+309 IEEVAKEHQ
-318 TYLIQMSNNT
+318 TYLIQMSNTT

-343 LKYREVKNNGTK
+343 LKYREVKNSGAK

-381 NIPQSFLEEKKIKL
+381 NIPQSFLEEKQNKL
-395 DEKKE
+395 NEEKN

-408 LREDNIND
+408 LREDNINN
-416 LEKKVDTSK
+416 LEKKIK
-425 VKSIIEANGG
+425 NNKFKEIIEANGG
-435 DGIFFFPQREE
+435 TGIYYFPLREE

-482 LEKEEEEIIN
+482 LEKEEEEIAQRGDM
-492 NENKGLGLKDDEDEN
+492 GLDDDENN
-507 MNDEEE
+507 MDDGEE
-513 SSELSDDL
+513 SSELSEDL

-528 MKDLKTIKERHKLVK
+528 MKNVKTIKERHKLVK
-543 RSKLPSRLT
+543 TSKLPSRLV
-552 GESSTDK
+552 GESATDK
-559 FMAEIRPDLKEKADK
+559 FMNEVRPDLKEKAET

-580 KMRRE
+580 KMRRD
-585 QKDKVRNNLKK
+585 QKEKMRSNLKK
-596 DAGIEDN
+596 DAGIDEED
-603 DDMDD
+603 DKISDS
-608 IDEMDIDEE
+608 DEMDIEEE
-617 NQKTVKKKKISDKD
+617 NQKTVKKKKISEKE

-674 FNTGKRGIGKT
+674 FNTGKRGLGKT

>member
-1 MNSIQYNFKSIP
+1 MNSIQYNFKNIP

-52 KVRFTEDTIVEKLES
+52 KVRFTEDTITEKLEA

-109 QKIAS
+109 QKIAT

-139 MMTTLKKLGSSF
+139 MMTTLKKLGASF

-171 RTLILSGFP
+171 RTLILAGFP

-227 ILDRTLEQRNI
+227 ILDRALEQRNI

-297 KYTELPENDRKL
+297 KYTDLPEKERKL
-309 IEDVAKEHQ
+309 IEEVAKEHQ
-318 TYLIQMSNNT
+318 TYLIQMSNTT

-381 NIPQSFLEEKKIKL
+381 NIPQSFIEEKKIKL
-395 DEKKE
+395 NEKKDEKV
-400 EKFDEEKF
+400 DEEKF
-408 LREDNIND
+408 LREDNINN
-416 LEKKVDTSK
+416 LEKKVDNK
-425 VKSIIEANGG
+425 FKEVIEANGG
-435 DGIFFFPQREE
+435 TGIYYFPLREE

-473 KDILKKVEA
+473 KDILKKVQE
-482 LEKEEEEIIN
+482 LEKEEEEILSR
-492 NENKGLGLKDDEDEN
+492 EDKGLGLDNDEN
-507 MNDEEE
+507 MDDGEE
-513 SSELSDDL
+513 SSELSEDL
-521 IEAHEKL
+521 IEAHDKL
-528 MKDLKTIKERHKLVK
+528 MQDLKTIKERHKLVK
-543 RSKLPSRLT
+543 RSKLPSKLV
-552 GESSTDK
+552 GESATDK
-559 FMAEIRPDLKEKADK
+559 FMAEVRPDLKAKAEK
-574 IKLISH
+574 IKLLSH
-580 KMRRE
+580 KMRRD

-596 DAGIEDN
+596 DAGIG
-603 DDMDD
+603 DMDE
-608 IDEMDIDEE
+608 ISDEMDIEE
-617 NQKTVKKKKISDKD
+617 EEDQKIVKKKKISEKE
-631 SAKVVHEKNKI
+631 SAKVTHEKNKI

-660 NETDRRIDSKKPKF
+660 NETDRRIDSKKQKF

>member
-343 LKYREVKNNGTK
+343 LKYREVKNNSTK

-552 GESSTDK
+552 GESATDK

-674 FNTGKRGIGKT
+674 FNTGKRGICKT

>member
-23 TILSRTQSKTPTVTH
+23 SILSKTQSKTPTVTH

-52 KVRFTEDTIVEKLES
+52 KVRFTEDSITEKLES

-139 MMTTLKKLGSSF
+139 MMTTLKKLGASF

-171 RTLILSGFP
+171 RTLILAGFP

-227 ILDRTLEQRNI
+227 ILDRALEQRNI

-256 FIDVSENCGYSIA
+256 FVDVSENCGYSIA

-297 KYTELPENDRKL
+297 KYTDLPEKDRKL
-309 IEDVAKEHQ
+309 IEEVAKEHQ
-318 TYLIQMSNNT
+318 TYLIQMSNTT

-343 LKYREVKNNGTK
+343 LKYREVKNSGAK

-395 DEKKE
+395 NEEKN

-408 LREDNIND
+408 LREDYINN
-416 LEKKVDTSK
+416 LEKKIKNNKFKEV
-425 VKSIIEANGG
+425 IEANGG
-435 DGIFFFPQREE
+435 TGIYYFPLREE

-482 LEKEEEEIIN
+482 LEKEEEEIAQR
-492 NENKGLGLKDDEDEN
+492 GDLGLDEDEDNNN
-507 MNDEEE
+507 MDDGEE
-513 SSELSDDL
+513 SSELSEDL

-528 MKDLKTIKERHKLVK
+528 MKNVKTIQERHKLVK
-543 RSKLPSRLT
+543 RSKLPSRLV
-552 GESSTDK
+552 GDSATDK
-559 FMAEIRPDLKEKADK
+559 FMSEVRPDLKEKAEK

-580 KMRRE
+580 KLRRDQKEKMRS
-585 QKDKVRNNLKK
+585 NLKK
-596 DAGIEDN
+596 DAGIDEED
-603 DDMDD
+603 DKISDS
-608 IDEMDIDEE
+608 DEMDIEEE
-617 NQKTVKKKKISDKD
+617 NQKTVKKKKISDKK
-631 SAKVVHEKNKI
+631 SEKVIHEKNKI

-660 NETDRRIDSKKPKF
+660 NETDRRIDSKKQKF
-674 FNTGKRGIGKT
+674 FNTGKRGLGKT

>member
-1 MNSIQYNFKSIP
+1 MNSIQYNFKNIP

-52 KVRFTEDTIVEKLES
+52 KVRFTEDTITEKLEA

-109 QKIAS
+109 QKIAT

-139 MMTTLKKLGSSF
+139 MMTTLKKLGASF

-171 RTLILSGFP
+171 RTLILAGFP

-227 ILDRTLEQRNI
+227 ILDRALEQRNI

-297 KYTELPENDRKL
+297 KYTDLPEKERKL
-309 IEDVAKEHQ
+309 IEEVAKEHQ

-381 NIPQSFLEEKKIKL
+381 NIPQSFIEEKKIKL
-395 DEKKE
+395 NEKKDEKV
-400 EKFDEEKF
+400 DEEKF
-408 LREDNIND
+408 LREDNINN
-416 LEKKVDTSK
+416 LEKKVDNK
-425 VKSIIEANGG
+425 FKEVIEANGG
-435 DGIFFFPQREE
+435 TGIYYFPLREE

-473 KDILKKVEA
+473 KDILKKVQE
-482 LEKEEEEIIN
+482 LEKEEEEILN
-492 NENKGLGLKDDEDEN
+492 REDKGLGLDNDEN
-507 MNDEEE
+507 MDDGEE
-513 SSELSDDL
+513 SSELSEDL
-521 IEAHEKL
+521 IEAHDKL
-528 MKDLKTIKERHKLVK
+528 MQDLKTIKERHKLVK
-543 RSKLPSRLT
+543 RSKLPSKLV
-552 GESSTDK
+552 GESATDK
-559 FMAEIRPDLKEKADK
+559 FMAEVRPDLKAKAEK
-574 IKLISH
+574 IKLLSH
-580 KMRRE
+580 KMRRD

-596 DAGIEDN
+596 DAGIG
-603 DDMDD
+603 DMDE
-608 IDEMDIDEE
+608 ISDEMDIEE
-617 NQKTVKKKKISDKD
+617 EEDQKIVKKKKISEKE
-631 SAKVVHEKNKI
+631 SAKVTHEKNKI

-660 NETDRRIDSKKPKF
+660 NETDRRIDSKKQKF

>member
-13 IIPKVSDLID
+13 IIPKVNELID
-23 TILSRTQSKTPTVTH
+23 TILSRTQTKTPTVTH

-52 KVRFTEDTIVEKLES
+52 KVRFTEDTIVEKLDG
-67 ITKNFPKLD
+67 IIKGFPKLD

-165 SIDPTE
+165 SIDPME

-289 IANKTDLR
+289 IANKTDL
-297 KYTELPENDRKL
+297 KPYNELSEKDRKN

-318 TYLIQMSNNT
+318 TYLIQMSNTT

-343 LKYREVKNNGTK
+343 LKYREVTNHGAS

-362 DKIYIAKPTQIRDN
+362 DKIYIAQPTQIRDN
-376 RKRTP
+376 RKRLP
-381 NIPQSFLEEKKIKL
+381 NIPKSVIEEKNNKIN
-395 DEKKE
+395 E
-400 EKFDEEKF
+400 EKSEKIEEEKF
-408 LREDNIND
+408 LREDTINN
-416 LEKKVDTSK
+416 LEKKITNNKMKEV
-425 VKSIIEANGG
+425 IEANGG
-435 DGIFFFPQREE
+435 TGVYYFPQREE
-446 FKLENPDWKYDI
+446 FKLENPDWKYDV
-458 WPEFMDGKNVFDFVD
+458 WPEIMDGKNIYDFVD
-473 KDILKKVEA
+473 KDILQKVEA
-482 LEKEEEEIIN
+482 LEQEEQEIIN
-492 NENKGLGLKDDEDEN
+492 NKEMGLDDDEGMNDDED
-507 MNDEEE
+507 EE

-521 IEAHEKL
+521 IEAHDKL
-528 MKDLKTIKERHKLVK
+528 MKNVKTIKERHKMVK
-543 RSKLPSRLT
+543 RSRIPARLGGQT
-552 GESSTDK
+552 ATDK
-559 FMAEIRPDLKEKADK
+559 FMEEVRPDLKAKAEKV
-574 IKLISH
+574 KLLSH
-580 KMRRE
+580 KLRRD
-585 QKDKVRNNLKK
+585 QKDKLRNNLKK
-596 DAGIEDN
+596 DAGVTEEDEK
-603 DDMDD
+603 DEDLEDME
-608 IDEMDIDEE
+608 IDEQ
-617 NQKTVKKKKISDKD
+617 NQKTVKKKKINEKESV
-631 SAKVVHEKNKI
+631 KVKQEKNKI

-660 NETDRRIDSKKPKF
+660 NESDRHIGDKKPKF
-674 FNTGKRGIGKT
+674 FNSGKRGIGKT

>member
-23 TILSRTQSKTPTVTH
+23 SILSKTQSKTPTVTH

-52 KVRFTEDTIVEKLES
+52 KVRFTEDSITEKLES

-139 MMTTLKKLGSSF
+139 MMTTLKKLGASF

-171 RTLILSGFP
+171 RTLILAGFP

-227 ILDRTLEQRNI
+227 ILDRALEQRNI

-256 FIDVSENCGYSIA
+256 FVDVSENCGYSIA

-297 KYTELPENDRKL
+297 KYTDLPEKDRKL
-309 IEDVAKEHQ
+309 IEEVAKEHQ
-318 TYLIQMSNNT
+318 TYLIQMSNTT

-343 LKYREVKNNGTK
+343 LKYREVKNSGAK

-395 DEKKE
+395 NEEKN

-408 LREDNIND
+408 LREDNINN
-416 LEKKVDTSK
+416 LEKKIKNNKFKEV
-425 VKSIIEANGG
+425 IEANGG
-435 DGIFFFPQREE
+435 TGIYYFPLREE

-482 LEKEEEEIIN
+482 LEKEEEEIAQR
-492 NENKGLGLKDDEDEN
+492 GDLGLDEDEDNNN
-507 MNDEEE
+507 MDDGEE
-513 SSELSDDL
+513 SSELSEDL

-528 MKDLKTIKERHKLVK
+528 MKNVKTIKERHKLVK
-543 RSKLPSRLT
+543 RSKLPSRLV
-552 GESSTDK
+552 GDSATDK
-559 FMAEIRPDLKEKADK
+559 FMSEVRPDLKEKAEK
-574 IKLISH
+574 IKLISLKLRRDQKE
-580 KMRRE
+580 KMRS
-585 QKDKVRNNLKK
+585 NLKK
-596 DAGIEDN
+596 DAGIDEED
-603 DDMDD
+603 DKISDS
-608 IDEMDIDEE
+608 DEMDIEEE
-617 NQKTVKKKKISDKD
+617 NQKTVKKKKISDKK
-631 SAKVVHEKNKI
+631 SEKVIHEKNKI

-660 NETDRRIDSKKPKF
+660 NETDRRIDSKKQKF
-674 FNTGKRGIGKT
+674 FNTGKRGLGKT

>member
-1 MNSIQYNFKSIP
+1 
-13 IIPKVSDLID
+13 
-23 TILSRTQSKTPTVTH
+23 
-38 PGYKITRIRKFYMR
+38 
-52 KVRFTEDTIVEKLES
+52 
-67 ITKNFPKLD
+67 
-76 DIHPFYADM
+76 M

-139 MMTTLKKLGSSF
+139 MMTALKKLGASF

-171 RTLILSGFP
+171 RTLILAGFP

-227 ILDRTLEQRNI
+227 ILDRALEQRNI

-256 FIDVSENCGYSIA
+256 FIDVSEGCGYSIA

-297 KYTELPENDRKL
+297 KYTDLPEKERKL
-309 IEDVAKEHQ
+309 IEEVAKEHQ
-318 TYLIQMSNNT
+318 TYLIQMSNTT

-343 LKYREVKNNGTK
+343 LKYREVKNSGNK

-362 DKIYIAKPTQIRDN
+362 DKIYIAQPTQIRDN

-395 DEKKE
+395 NEE
-400 EKFDEEKF
+400 QNEKFDEEKF
-408 LREDNIND
+408 LREDNINK
-416 LEKKVDTSK
+416 LEKKIKNNKFKEV
-425 VKSIIEANGG
+425 IEANGG
-435 DGIFFFPQREE
+435 TGIYYFPLREE
-446 FKLENPDWKYDI
+446 FKLENPEWKYDI

-482 LEKEEEEIIN
+482 LEKEEEEILKN
-492 NENKGLGLKDDEDEN
+492 GDKGLDLEDNDNMDDG
-507 MNDEEE
+507 EE

-528 MKDLKTIKERHKLVK
+528 VQNLKTIKERHKLVK
-543 RSKLPSRLT
+543 KSKLPSKLI
-552 GESSTDK
+552 GDSATDK
-559 FMAEIRPDLKEKADK
+559 FMAQVRPDLKEKADK
-574 IKLISH
+574 IKLLSQ
-580 KMRRE
+580 KMRRD
-585 QKDKVRNNLKK
+585 QKDKVRTNLKK
-596 DAGIEDN
+596 DAGIEE
-603 DDMDD
+603 DDKIISDS
-608 IDEMDIDEE
+608 DEMDIEEE
-617 NQKTVKKKKISDKD
+617 NQKTVKKKKLSEKE
-631 SAKVVHEKNKI
+631 SAKVTHEKNKI

>member
-1 MNSIQYNFKSIP
+1 MNSIQYNFKNIP

-52 KVRFTEDTIVEKLES
+52 KVRFTEDTITEKLEA

-109 QKIAS
+109 QKIGT

-139 MMTTLKKLGSSF
+139 MMTTLKKLGASF

-171 RTLILSGFP
+171 RTLILAGFP

-227 ILDRTLEQRNI
+227 ILDRALEQRNI

-297 KYTELPENDRKL
+297 KYTDLPEKERKL
-309 IEDVAKEHQ
+309 IEEVAKEHQ
-318 TYLIQMSNNT
+318 TYLIQMSNTT

-395 DEKKE
+395 NEKKN
-400 EKFDEEKF
+400 EKIDEEKF

-416 LEKKVDTSK
+416 LEKKVDNK
-425 VKSIIEANGG
+425 FKEVIEANGG
-435 DGIFFFPQREE
+435 TGIYYFPLREE

-473 KDILKKVEA
+473 KDILKKVQE
-482 LEKEEEEIIN
+482 LEKEEEEILN
-492 NENKGLGLKDDEDEN
+492 REDKGLGLDNDEN
-507 MNDEEE
+507 MDDGEE
-513 SSELSDDL
+513 SSELSEDL
-521 IEAHEKL
+521 IEAHDKL
-528 MKDLKTIKERHKLVK
+528 MQDLKTIKERHKLVK
-543 RSKLPSRLT
+543 KSKLPSRLV
-552 GESSTDK
+552 GESATDK
-559 FMAEIRPDLKEKADK
+559 FMAEVRPDLKAKAEK
-574 IKLISH
+574 IKLLSH

-596 DAGIEDN
+596 DAGIGE
-603 DDMDD
+603 DMDED
-608 IDEMDIDEE
+608 SDVMDIEDEE
-617 NQKTVKKKKISDKD
+617 PKVVKKKKISEKE
-631 SAKVVHEKNKI
+631 SAKVTHEKNKI

-660 NETDRRIDSKKPKF
+660 NETDRRIDSKKQKF

>member
-1 MNSIQYNFKSIP
+1 MNSIQYNFKNIP

-52 KVRFTEDTIVEKLES
+52 KVRFTEDTITEKLEA

-109 QKIAS
+109 QKIAT

-139 MMTTLKKLGSSF
+139 MMTTLKKLGASF

-171 RTLILSGFP
+171 RTLILAGFP

-227 ILDRTLEQRNI
+227 ILDRALEQRNI

-297 KYTELPENDRKL
+297 KYTDLPEKERKL
-309 IEDVAKEHQ
+309 IEEVAKEHQ
-318 TYLIQMSNNT
+318 TYLIQMSNTT

-381 NIPQSFLEEKKIKL
+381 NIPQSFIEEKKIKL
-395 DEKKE
+395 NEKKDEKI
-400 EKFDEEKF
+400 DEEKF
-408 LREDNIND
+408 LREDNINN
-416 LEKKVDTSK
+416 LEKKVDNK
-425 VKSIIEANGG
+425 FKEVIEANGG
-435 DGIFFFPQREE
+435 TGIYYFPLREE

-473 KDILKKVEA
+473 KDILKKVQE
-482 LEKEEEEIIN
+482 LEKEEEEILN
-492 NENKGLGLKDDEDEN
+492 REDKGLGLDNDEN
-507 MNDEEE
+507 MDDGEE
-513 SSELSDDL
+513 SSELSEDL
-521 IEAHEKL
+521 IEAHDKL
-528 MKDLKTIKERHKLVK
+528 MQDLKTIKERHKLVK
-543 RSKLPSRLT
+543 RSKLPSKLV
-552 GESSTDK
+552 GESATDK
-559 FMAEIRPDLKEKADK
+559 FMAEVRPDLKAKAEK
-574 IKLISH
+574 IKLLSH
-580 KMRRE
+580 KMRRD

-596 DAGIEDN
+596 DAGIW
-603 DDMDD
+603 DMDE
-608 IDEMDIDEE
+608 ISDEMDIEE
-617 NQKTVKKKKISDKD
+617 EDQKVVKKKKISEKE
-631 SAKVVHEKNKI
+631 SAKVTHEKNKI

-660 NETDRRIDSKKPKF
+660 NETDRRIDSKKQKF

>member
-23 TILSRTQSKTPTVTH
+23 SILSKTQSKTPTVTH

-52 KVRFTEDTIVEKLES
+52 KVRFTEDSITEKLES

-139 MMTTLKKLGSSF
+139 MMTTLKKLGASF

-171 RTLILSGFP
+171 RTLILAGFP

-227 ILDRTLEQRNI
+227 ILDRALEQRNI

-256 FIDVSENCGYSIA
+256 FVDVSENCGYSIA

-297 KYTELPENDRKL
+297 KYTDLPEKDRKL
-309 IEDVAKEHQ
+309 IEEVAKEHQ
-318 TYLIQMSNNT
+318 TYLIQMSNTT

-343 LKYREVKNNGTK
+343 LKYREVKNSGAK

-395 DEKKE
+395 NEEKN

-408 LREDNIND
+408 LREDNINN
-416 LEKKVDTSK
+416 LEKKIK
-425 VKSIIEANGG
+425 NNKFKEIIEANGG
-435 DGIFFFPQREE
+435 TGIYYFPLREE

-482 LEKEEEEIIN
+482 LEKEEEEIAQRGDM
-492 NENKGLGLKDDEDEN
+492 GLDDDENN
-507 MNDEEE
+507 MDDGEE
-513 SSELSDDL
+513 SSELSEDL

-528 MKDLKTIKERHKLVK
+528 MKNVKTIKERHKLVK
-543 RSKLPSRLT
+543 RSKLPSRLV
-552 GESSTDK
+552 GESATDK
-559 FMAEIRPDLKEKADK
+559 FMNEVRPDLKEKAEK

-580 KMRRE
+580 KMRRD
-585 QKDKVRNNLKK
+585 QKEKMRSNLKK
-596 DAGIEDN
+596 DAGIDEED
-603 DDMDD
+603 DKISDS
-608 IDEMDIDEE
+608 DEMDIEEE
-617 NQKTVKKKKISDKD
+617 NQKTVKKKKISEKE

-660 NETDRRIDSKKPKF
+660 NETDR
-674 FNTGKRGIGKT
+674 
-685 DWR
+685 

>member
-1 MNSIQYNFKSIP
+1 MNSIQYNFKNIP
-13 IIPKVSDLID
+13 IIQKVNELID
-23 TILSRTQSKTPTVTH
+23 TILSKTQSKTPTVTH

-52 KVRFTEDTIVEKLES
+52 KVRFTEDTIVEKLDG
-67 ITKNFPKLD
+67 IVKNFPKLD

-97 ALGTVNTAKNIC
+97 ALGSVNTAKNIC

-139 MMTTLKKLGSSF
+139 MMTTLKKLNSSF

-171 RTLILSGFP
+171 RTLILAGFP

-256 FIDVSENCGYSIA
+256 FIDVSENCGYSIS

-297 KYTELPENDRKL
+297 AYNDLPEKDRKC

-318 TYLIQMSNNT
+318 TYLIQMSNTT

-343 LKYREVKNNGTK
+343 LKYREVTNHGAS

-362 DKIYIAKPTQIRDN
+362 DKIYIAQPTQIRDN
-376 RKRTP
+376 RKRLP
-381 NIPQSFLEEKKIKL
+381 NIPQSFIEEKNNKIT
-395 DEKKE
+395 E
-400 EKFDEEKF
+400 EKNEKVEEKF
-408 LREDNIND
+408 LREDTINT
-416 LEKKVDTSK
+416 LEKKITNNK
-425 VKSIIEANGG
+425 VKEIIEANGG
-435 DGIFFFPQREE
+435 VGVYYFPQREE
-446 FKLENPDWKYDI
+446 FKLENPDWKYDV
-458 WPEFMDGKNVFDFVD
+458 WPEIMDGKNVYDFVD

-482 LEKEEEEIIN
+482 LEKEEELIN
-492 NENKGLGLKDDEDEN
+492 NKGLDLEDDDIMKDDDG
-507 MNDEEE
+507 EE

-528 MKDLKTIKERHKLVK
+528 MKNVKTIKERHKMVK
-543 RSKLPSRLT
+543 KSRIPVRLG
-552 GESSTDK
+552 GETATDK
-559 FMAEIRPDLKEKADK
+559 FMEEVRPDLKAKAEKV
-574 IKLISH
+574 KLLSQ
-580 KMRRE
+580 KLRRE
-585 QKDKVRNNLKK
+585 QKDKMRNSLKK
-596 DAGIEDN
+596 EAGVTEEDEKVEEE
-603 DDMDD
+603 
-608 IDEMDIDEE
+608 DEMDIDEE
-617 NQKTVKKKKISDKD
+617 NQNTKKKKKISEKE
-631 SAKVVHEKNKI
+631 SVKVKQEKNKI

-660 NETDRRIDSKKPKF
+660 NETDRRIGDKKPRF
-674 FNTGKRGIGKT
+674 FNSGKRGIGKT

>member
-1 MNSIQYNFKSIP
+1 MNSIQYNFKNIP

-52 KVRFTEDTIVEKLES
+52 KVRFTEDTITEKLEA

-109 QKIAS
+109 QKIAT

-139 MMTTLKKLGSSF
+139 MMTTLKKLGASF

-171 RTLILSGFP
+171 RTLILAGFP

-227 ILDRTLEQRNI
+227 ILDRALEQRNI

-297 KYTELPENDRKL
+297 KYTDLPEKERKL
-309 IEDVAKEHQ
+309 IEEVAKEHQ
-318 TYLIQMSNNT
+318 TYLIQMSNTT

-381 NIPQSFLEEKKIKL
+381 NIPQSFIEEKKIKL
-395 DEKKE
+395 NEKKDEKV
-400 EKFDEEKF
+400 DEEKF
-408 LREDNIND
+408 LREDNINN
-416 LEKKVDTSK
+416 LEKKVDNK
-425 VKSIIEANGG
+425 FKEVIEANGG
-435 DGIFFFPQREE
+435 TGIYYFPLREE

-473 KDILKKVEA
+473 KDILKKVQE
-482 LEKEEEEIIN
+482 LEKEEEEILN
-492 NENKGLGLKDDEDEN
+492 REDKGLGLDNDEN
-507 MNDEEE
+507 MDDGEE
-513 SSELSDDL
+513 SSELSEDL
-521 IEAHEKL
+521 IEAHDKL
-528 MKDLKTIKERHKLVK
+528 MQDLKTIKERHKLVK
-543 RSKLPSRLT
+543 RSKLPSKLV
-552 GESSTDK
+552 GESATDK
-559 FMAEIRPDLKEKADK
+559 FMAEVRPDLKAKAEK
-574 IKLISH
+574 IKLLSH

-596 DAGIEDN
+596 DAGIG
-603 DDMDD
+603 DMDE
-608 IDEMDIDEE
+608 ISDEMDIEE
-617 NQKTVKKKKISDKD
+617 EDQKVVKKKKISEKE
-631 SAKVVHEKNKI
+631 SAKVTHEKNKI

-660 NETDRRIDSKKPKF
+660 NETDRRIDSKKQKF

>member
-1 MNSIQYNFKSIP
+1 MNSIQYNFKNIP

-23 TILSRTQSKTPTVTH
+23 TILSKTQSKTPTVTH

-52 KVRFTEDTIVEKLES
+52 KVRFTEDTITEKLES

-109 QKIAS
+109 QKISS

-139 MMTTLKKLGSSF
+139 MMTTLKKLGASF

-171 RTLILSGFP
+171 RTLILAGFP

-227 ILDRTLEQRNI
+227 ILDRALEQRNI

-297 KYTELPENDRKL
+297 KYTDLPEKERKL
-309 IEDVAKEHQ
+309 IEEVAKEHQ
-318 TYLIQMSNNT
+318 TYLIQMSNTT

-381 NIPQSFLEEKKIKL
+381 NIPQSFLEEKKMKL
-395 DEKKE
+395 DAKQK

-416 LEKKVDTSK
+416 LEKKIDNKFKNV
-425 VKSIIEANGG
+425 IEANGG
-435 DGIFFFPQREE
+435 TGIYYFPLREE
-446 FKLENPDWKYDI
+446 FKLENPEWKYDI

-482 LEKEEEEIIN
+482 LEREEEEILQKGD
-492 NENKGLGLKDDEDEN
+492 KGLNMDNDED
-507 MNDEEE
+507 MNDGEE
-513 SSELSDDL
+513 SSELSEDL
-521 IEAHEKL
+521 IEAHDKL
-528 MKDLKTIKERHKLVK
+528 MQDLKTIKERHKLVK
-543 RSKLPSRLT
+543 RSKLPSRLI
-552 GESSTDK
+552 GESATDK
-559 FMAEIRPDLKEKADK
+559 FMAEVRPDLKQKAEK
-574 IKLISH
+574 IKLLSQ
-580 KMRRE
+580 KMRKKK
-585 QKDKVRNNLKK
+585 KDKVRNNLKK
-596 DAGIEDN
+596 DAGIDEEENIEDS
-603 DDMDD
+603 DDMD
-608 IDEMDIDEE
+608 IEE
-617 NQKTVKKKKISDKD
+617 EDKKIVKKKKISEKE
-631 SAKVVHEKNKI
+631 SAKIKHEKNKI

-660 NETDRRIDSKKPKF
+660 NETDRRIDSKKQKF

>member
-1 MNSIQYNFKSIP
+1 MNSIQYNFKNIP

-52 KVRFTEDTIVEKLES
+52 KVRFTEDTITEKLEA

-109 QKIAS
+109 QKIAT

-139 MMTTLKKLGSSF
+139 MMTTLKKLGASF

-171 RTLILSGFP
+171 RTLILAGFP

-227 ILDRTLEQRNI
+227 ILDRALEQRNI

-297 KYTELPENDRKL
+297 KYTDLPEKERKL
-309 IEDVAKEHQ
+309 IEEVAKEHQ
-318 TYLIQMSNNT
+318 TYLIQMSNTT

-381 NIPQSFLEEKKIKL
+381 NIPQSFIEEKKIKL
-395 DEKKE
+395 NEKKDEKV
-400 EKFDEEKF
+400 DEEKF

-416 LEKKVDTSK
+416 LEKKVDNK
-425 VKSIIEANGG
+425 FKEVIEANGG
-435 DGIFFFPQREE
+435 MGIYYFPLREE

-473 KDILKKVEA
+473 KDILKKVQE
-482 LEKEEEEIIN
+482 LEKEEEEILN
-492 NENKGLGLKDDEDEN
+492 REDKGLGLDNDEN
-507 MNDEEE
+507 MDDGEE
-513 SSELSDDL
+513 SSELSEDL
-521 IEAHEKL
+521 IEAHDKL
-528 MKDLKTIKERHKLVK
+528 MQDLKTIKERHKLVK
-543 RSKLPSRLT
+543 RSKLPSKLV
-552 GESSTDK
+552 GESATDK
-559 FMAEIRPDLKEKADK
+559 FMAEVRPDLKAKAEK
-574 IKLISH
+574 IKLLSH
-580 KMRRE
+580 KMRRD

-596 DAGIEDN
+596 DAGIG
-603 DDMDD
+603 DMDE
-608 IDEMDIDEE
+608 ISDEMDIEE
-617 NQKTVKKKKISDKD
+617 EDQKVVKKKKISEKE
-631 SAKVVHEKNKI
+631 SAKVTHEKNKI

-660 NETDRRIDSKKPKF
+660 NETDRRIDSKKQKF

>member
-1 MNSIQYNFKSIP
+1 MNSIQYNFKNIP

-52 KVRFTEDTIVEKLES
+52 KVRFTEDTITEKLES

-139 MMTTLKKLGSSF
+139 MMTALKKLGASF

-171 RTLILSGFP
+171 RTLILAGFP

-227 ILDRTLEQRNI
+227 ILDRALEQRNI

-256 FIDVSENCGYSIA
+256 FIDVSEGCGYSIA

-297 KYTELPENDRKL
+297 KYTDLPEKERKL
-309 IEDVAKEHQ
+309 IEEVAKEHQ
-318 TYLIQMSNNT
+318 TYLIQMSNTT

-343 LKYREVKNNGTK
+343 LKYREVKNSGNK

-362 DKIYIAKPTQIRDN
+362 DKIYIAQPTQIRDN

-395 DEKKE
+395 NEE
-400 EKFDEEKF
+400 QNEKFDEEKF
-408 LREDNIND
+408 LREDNINK
-416 LEKKVDTSK
+416 LEKKIKNNKFKEV
-425 VKSIIEANGG
+425 IEANGG
-435 DGIFFFPQREE
+435 TGIYYFPLREE
-446 FKLENPDWKYDI
+446 FKLENPEWKYDI

-482 LEKEEEEIIN
+482 LEKEEEEILKN
-492 NENKGLGLKDDEDEN
+492 GDKGLDLEDNDNMDDG
-507 MNDEEE
+507 EE

-528 MKDLKTIKERHKLVK
+528 VQNLKTIKERHKLVK
-543 RSKLPSRLT
+543 KSKLPSKLV
-552 GESSTDK
+552 GDSATDK
-559 FMAEIRPDLKEKADK
+559 FMAQVRPDLKEKADK
-574 IKLISH
+574 IKLLSQ
-580 KMRRE
+580 KMRRD
-585 QKDKVRNNLKK
+585 QKDKVRTNLKK
-596 DAGIEDN
+596 DAGIEE
-603 DDMDD
+603 DDKIISDS
-608 IDEMDIDEE
+608 DEMDIEEE
-617 NQKTVKKKKISDKD
+617 NQKTVKKKKLS
-631 SAKVVHEKNKI
+631 EKESCVI
-642 VQRLQKKIQKKFD
+642 ED
-655 KNLQI
+655 
-660 NETDRRIDSKKPKF
+660 DD
-674 FNTGKRGIGKT
+674 
-685 DWR
+685 D